1 MDIGDFIAFPI
12 LVVLFIEEIFK
23 TLNNP
28 TPIAK
33 PASLPMITCGRIT
46 KRKTAALASSMI
58 LGRSGLRERGSWET
72 APRNII
78 LTNVL

>member
-1 MDIGDFIAFPI
+1 MDIRDFIAFPI

-46 KRKTAALASSMI
+46 KRKTAALASI
-58 LGRSGLRERGSWET
+58 VLGRSGLRERGSWET